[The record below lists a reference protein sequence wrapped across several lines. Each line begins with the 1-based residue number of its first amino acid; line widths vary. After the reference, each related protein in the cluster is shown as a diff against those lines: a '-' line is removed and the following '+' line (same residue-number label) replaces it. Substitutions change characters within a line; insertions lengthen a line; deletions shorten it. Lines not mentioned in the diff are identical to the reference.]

1 MAYTASPPLD
11 ATTAATE
18 WKPPDRG
25 TVGIASFIV
34 AETALFAIFVAAYLF
49 YLGKSLNGP
58 YPRDV
63 LTVPVTATICLL
75 SSSGTIVMAERALQ
89 RHQTGPFRLWWMLT
103 TALAAIFLVM
113 TGMEWWKLI
122 RHDHLTVST
131 NCFGST
137 YYGLVGLHA
146 SHVIVGLFF
155 LTLVLLVSFR
165 GFPITTQERR
175 IKLLSWYWHFVDAV
189 WVVVFTVVYVIGR

>member
-1 MAYTASPPLD
+1 MTNAASPLINSP
-11 ATTAATE
+11 AAAVE
-18 WKPPDRG
+18 WKLPDRAH
-25 TVGIASFIV
+25 VGIAFFIV
-34 AETALFAIFVAAYLF
+34 AEAALFAIFVAAYLF
-49 YLGKSLNGP
+49 YLNKSLNGP

-63 LTVPVTATICLL
+63 LTVPVVATICLL

-89 RHQTGPFRLWWMLT
+89 RDRAGTFRLWWMLT
-103 TALAAIFLVM
+103 TVLAAIFLVM

-122 RHDHLTVST
+122 TRDHLTIST
-131 NCFGST
+131 NPFGST

-155 LTLVLLVSFR
+155 LALVLLVSLR
-165 GFPITTQERR
+165 GFPIVTQERR
-175 IKLLSWYWHFVDAV
+175 IRLLSWYWHFVDAV

>member
-1 MAYTASPPLD
+1 MAHAASPPFNAD
-11 ATTAATE
+11 TAIAE
-18 WKPPDRG
+18 WKLPDRAA
-25 TVGIASFIV
+25 VGIAFFIV
-34 AETALFAIFVAAYLF
+34 AEAALFAIFVAAYLF
-49 YLGKSLNGP
+49 YLDKNLNGP

-63 LTVPVTATICLL
+63 LTVPVVATICLL

-89 RHQTGPFRLWWMLT
+89 RHESGAFRLWWAST
-103 TALAAIFLVM
+103 TALAAIFLTM

-122 RHDHLTVST
+122 RHDHLTVAT
-131 NCFGST
+131 NPFGST

-155 LTLVLLVSFR
+155 LMLVLLVSLR
-165 GFPITTQERR
+165 SFPISTQERR
-175 IKLLSWYWHFVDAV
+175 IRLLSWYWHFVDAV